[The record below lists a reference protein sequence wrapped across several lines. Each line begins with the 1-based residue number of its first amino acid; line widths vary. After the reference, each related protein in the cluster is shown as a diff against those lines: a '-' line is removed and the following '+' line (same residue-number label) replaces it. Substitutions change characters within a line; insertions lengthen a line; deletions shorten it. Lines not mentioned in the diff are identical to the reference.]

1 MEPFKIF
8 TDSCCDLPAKLAQD
22 LKIEVLPLSVNF
34 KGGSYP
40 NYLDGSALS
49 IRDFYDGLRDGEMPT
64 TSAVN
69 PEAWSQAMRATL
81 TAGQDVLVLAFS
93 SGLSTTYNSAVIAAN
108 ELAEKF
114 PERKILVVDTL
125 CASVGQGLIVYL
137 ACQKR
142 DTGASIEEV
151 RQFVEDNKLQVAH
164 WVAVDDLMHL
174 KRGGRLNAATA
185 VVGSM
190 LKIKPIIHVDNEGK
204 LINVAK
210 ARGRKA
216 SLDYLVEKV
225 GSSGINVK
233 EQTIFLSHSDCLA
246 DAEYIKKSVMERF
259 QPKDFIISDIGPV
272 IGSHTGIGTLALC
285 FLASER

>member
-108 ELAEKF
+108 ELAEEF

-164 WVAVDDLMHL
+164 WVAVVDLMHL

-246 DAEYIKKSVMERF
+246 DAEYINKSVMERF

>member
-1 MEPFKIF
+1 
-8 TDSCCDLPAKLAQD
+8 
-22 LKIEVLPLSVNF
+22 
-34 KGGSYP
+34 
-40 NYLDGSALS
+40 
-49 IRDFYDGLRDGEMPT
+49 
-64 TSAVN
+64 
-69 PEAWSQAMRATL
+69 
-81 TAGQDVLVLAFS
+81 
-93 SGLSTTYNSAVIAAN
+93 
-108 ELAEKF
+108 
-114 PERKILVVDTL
+114 
-125 CASVGQGLIVYL
+125 
-137 ACQKR
+137 
-142 DTGASIEEV
+142 
-151 RQFVEDNKLQVAH
+151 
-164 WVAVDDLMHL
+164 
-174 KRGGRLNAATA
+174 
-185 VVGSM
+185 M
-190 LKIKPIIHVDNEGK
+190 LGIKPIIHVDNEGK

>member
-69 PEAWSQAMRATL
+69 PEAWSQTMRATL

-108 ELAEKF
+108 ELAEEF

>member
-40 NYLDGSALS
+40 NYLDGS

-108 ELAEKF
+108 ELAEEF